1 MGFARVGDHA
11 VVVPIEVMVAGED
24 GGPTT
29 RMTFDV
35 VKGRLECRDVQVTA
49 EPGGRGVRKSD
60 LAAVAIDDARDKVMT
75 TWSAPW
81 ETTEGG
87 TTMRP
92 AGYRRATDPA
102 AVAAL
107 RSLDRSRRRLTD
119 EDLRRVAEIYQGDT
133 KGAPT
138 RAVAEAFGVA
148 HRTATLY
155 VQRARRAGLLP
166 PVGPAKPKGTS

>member
-1 MGFARVGDHA
+1 MGFARVGDHG
-11 VVVPIEVMVAGED
+11 VIVPIEVKIEGED

-29 RMTFDV
+29 LMTFDV
-35 VKGRLECRDVQVTA
+35 VGGRLECRQVHVTA
-49 EPGGRGVRKSD
+49 SDGGREVRKSD
-60 LAAVAIDDARDKVMT
+60 LRAIAIDDARDNVMT

-81 ETTEGG
+81 ETTQGG

-92 AGYRRATDPA
+92 HGYLPGDEAGNRAA
-102 AVAAL
+102 R
-107 RSLDRSRRRLTD
+107 RSLDRARRRLTD
-119 EDLRRVAEIYQGDT
+119 DDLRRVAEIYQQDT

-166 PVGPAKPKGTS
+166 PFGSGKDRS